1 MFIMIFMHLG
11 VIVST
16 HGENDVCGVTG
27 GGIEP
32 TKLRGSSV
40 WYYGMDSSSFDIS
53 VILSVIILYM
63 CLIGIMYSGENLS
76 WTWCYVLGYVWL
88 VTWSQIQDNF
98 YAHI

>member
-32 TKLRGSSV
+32 TVRT
-40 WYYGMDSSSFDIS
+40 MDSSSFDIS

-63 CLIGIMYSGENLS
+63 CLIGIMYSGENLF